1 MRRDGNTLHLDGAVT
16 METVPGLLDEAGK
29 LCEEGVCSVDFAET
43 TTLDS
48 AAIALA
54 LVLSRRSEG
63 RVRFLNVPPA
73 ARKLA
78 NLYSVSDQLA
88 LDA

>member
-1 MRRDGNTLHLDGAVT
+1 MRLDGSTLVLEGAVT
-16 METVPGLLDEAGK
+16 MDTVPELSDEARK
-29 LCEEGVCSVDFAET
+29 LCDEGIDSVDFAAV

-54 LVLSRRSEG
+54 LELTRRSTG
-63 RVRFLNVPPA
+63 RVELRNLPPA

-78 NLYSVSDQLA
+78 DLYSVSDQLA
-88 LDA
+88 LDG

>member
-1 MRRDGNTLHLDGAVT
+1 MRRDGNTLVLEGALT
-16 METVPGLLDEAGK
+16 MDTVPELADQAHSLCDEGID
-29 LCEEGVCSVDFAET
+29 SVDFAAV

-54 LVLSRRSEG
+54 LEIARSSSG
-63 RVRFLNVPPA
+63 RVRFRNLTPA

-78 NLYSVSDQLA
+78 DLYSVADQLA
-88 LDA
+88 LDG